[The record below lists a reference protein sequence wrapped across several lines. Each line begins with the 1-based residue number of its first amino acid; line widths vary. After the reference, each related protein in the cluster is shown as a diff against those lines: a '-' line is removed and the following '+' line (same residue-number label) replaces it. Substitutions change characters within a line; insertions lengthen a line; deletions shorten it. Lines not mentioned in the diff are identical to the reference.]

1 VTSFFVYREIK
12 KSLSGNLAN
21 RNHGKKM
28 ELNYKNMVKK
38 CLGKFSTEQQNGVS
52 NKRSN

>member
-28 ELNYKNMVKK
+28 ELNYKILTIKQ
-38 CLGKFSTEQQNGVS
+38 T
-52 NKRSN
+52 